1 MAPVRSTGPSS
12 IGTLKRFISD
22 KNRSMVMSIIMQR
35 SIEPCVGY
43 THWRRNSWEY
53 VQLIRRSIS
62 CFSNG
67 FLILIFI
74 GVVFY
79 FKVPQKVSQSLD
91 ESIKK
96 IKEEIDN
103 AEKLKDEA
111 KNILGEYE
119 SKVGKSKEEIK
130 NLIHKAEKQA
140 EANIIK
146 TNEEFHNIVENR
158 KKAAEEKIKQMKTQA
173 IKDVKNSSVDIAIRS
188 IEKIIK
194 NSIDKKKLD
203 KIYISSID
211 EAKKILKNKS
221 I

>member
-1 MAPVRSTGPSS
+1 MNIDATFWVAVS
-12 IGTLKRFISD
+12 
-22 KNRSMVMSIIMQR
+22 
-35 SIEPCVGY
+35 
-43 THWRRNSWEY
+43 
-53 VQLIRRSIS
+53 
-62 CFSNG
+62 
-67 FLILIFI
+67 FLIFVGLL
-74 GVVFY
+74 FY
-79 FKVPQKVSQSLD
+79 LKVPQKIGRSLD

-111 KNILGEYE
+111 KNILSEYE
-119 SKVGKSKEEIK
+119 SKVSKSKEEIK
-130 NLIHKAEKQA
+130 NLIQKAEKQA
-140 EANIIK
+140 ESNIIK

-188 IEKIIK
+188 VEKIIK

>member
-1 MAPVRSTGPSS
+1 
-12 IGTLKRFISD
+12 
-22 KNRSMVMSIIMQR
+22 MSIDATFW
-35 SIEPCVGY
+35 VA
-43 THWRRNSWEY
+43 
-53 VQLIRRSIS
+53 IS
-62 CFSNG
+62 F
-67 FLILIFI
+67 LIFI

-79 FKVPQKVSQSLD
+79 FKVPQKVNQSLD

-119 SKVGKSKEEIK
+119 SKISKSKEEIK
-130 NLIHKAEKQA
+130 NLIRKAEKQA
-140 EANIIK
+140 ENNIIK
-146 TNEEFHNIVENR
+146 TNEEFHKIVENR
-158 KKAAEEKIKQMKTQA
+158 KKAAEEKIRQMKVQA

-188 IEKIIK
+188 VEKVIK

-211 EAKKILKNKS
+211 EVKKILKNKS